1 MPQIIEASGTRM
13 RKKYFY
19 IVQLGLL
26 KNRFDIIFVT
36 LSSFFVQN
44 TIFGRQHEI
53 VLECHGGQ

>member
-1 MPQIIEASGTRM
+1 M
-13 RKKYFY
+13 RNKDFY

-44 TIFGRQHEI
+44 AIFGRQHEI
-53 VLECHGGQ
+53 VLECNGGL